1 MPIKLALKNAE
12 RSIKDY
18 AIYFFTLTFG
28 VCVFY
33 MFNSIYV
40 QQAMMELTVEQTE
53 SVKAVLGLLNYVSV
67 FVAVVLGFLIVY
79 ANSFFIKR
87 RKKELG
93 IYMTLG
99 MDKHRI
105 SVILIMETS
114 IVALLALVAGLVL
127 GVVLSQFMSVFTAK
141 MFEADM
147 KKFSFV
153 FAPSALF
160 KSILYFGIIFLIV
173 IIFNSMSISRFKLI
187 DLIYGSRVNETLKI
201 KNIKVSF
208 SLFFLSLILFGMAYY
223 LILTNGMFYI
233 NAVFFT
239 GISFGIIGTLFFF
252 YSLSSIL
259 TVLIQSKKRLFFK
272 DLNMFV
278 TRQLGSKINTNFA
291 SISVVCIVLLMT
303 IGIFSIGYSMQH
315 VLSSEL
321 RSYAGFDCSFYDM
334 PSNED
339 EYGRSFTGLKKF
351 LDENENIKFYQT
363 YRIYDLEQGYT
374 ELDVMFPEDASYL
387 KEKVLNCI
395 SLSDY
400 NRAMKMQGKEELSLS
415 DREYAMLTNYS
426 LLTDFANALY
436 AANSSIV
443 INGQHL
449 LPVCSLVGNARNG
462 LEGVMFIVPD
472 EYTQGLHS
480 GTSVLNLDCK
490 SSNKADT
497 FFQQLAEFDAS
508 NTYEERNYSYYN
520 SRAEIYAQA
529 TTNKA
534 VLSFVAI
541 YLGVIFMITCAAI
554 LAIQQLA
561 DTADNKYR
569 YDLLKKLGT
578 DEKMLNKALFLQIA
592 CYFIFPLVLA
602 VVHSFFGLWA
612 ANDTLKIYGDMNI
625 GAGITVTAVFVG
637 LLYSAYFI
645 MTYVGSKSIISK
657 K

>member
-1 MPIKLALKNAE
+1 M
-12 RSIKDY
+12 
-18 AIYFFTLTFG
+18 
-28 VCVFY
+28 
-33 MFNSIYV
+33 
-40 QQAMMELTVEQTE
+40 
-53 SVKAVLGLLNYVSV
+53 
-67 FVAVVLGFLIVY
+67 
-79 ANSFFIKR
+79 
-87 RKKELG
+87 
-93 IYMTLG
+93 
-99 MDKHRI
+99 
-105 SVILIMETS
+105 
-114 IVALLALVAGLVL
+114 
-127 GVVLSQFMSVFTAK
+127 
-141 MFEADM
+141 
-147 KKFSFV
+147 
-153 FAPSALF
+153 
-160 KSILYFGIIFLIV
+160 
-173 IIFNSMSISRFKLI
+173 
-187 DLIYGSRVNETLKI
+187 
-201 KNIKVSF
+201 
-208 SLFFLSLILFGMAYY
+208 
-223 LILTNGMFYI
+223 ILTNGMFYI

-239 GISFGIIGTLFFF
+239 GISFGTIGTLFFF